1 MTVQSYTPV
10 SFNGTAINSG
20 NLASGWDLN
29 NGPLQSGQYQPVEA
43 SIVGLGDRDTR
54 AQPAAATWVLHVKL
68 TDGSETNV
76 QAMYAIFNPEAGLC
90 YVRATDGNGT
100 TWRTQCRVL
109 QVQQI
114 PGTDKWFW
122 VTLRVPDPRW
132 QEESVSTDN
141 ELNQTA
147 SPISITLTNNGTRKS
162 RPTFTIGADASKSIN
177 SQVDDYAWSLRGFI
191 VNRSP
196 FPWVNLP
203 VALFDASGAASRLAT
218 DSSAAGATVQQTTGS
233 TTITADISAGATSI
247 ALTSAAGF
255 NSNGGL
261 GWITD
266 SRGNGFH
273 DQFYYTGKSG
283 NNLTGVVWLAA
294 SRNGGSSADSSATV
308 ITGGGIAHTTAQV
321 TNIRLSGLMLSGDDC
336 RVWINDVEVERYL
349 AAWNSSSSEVWTNL
363 TMPPA
368 VILTATSAA
377 TASVP
382 ATGGSIQFVEG
393 VSSLPSK
400 GFIAW
405 GDEVIA
411 YTGKSGK
418 SITGIVRGVWG
429 TTAASHAVTVPVYG
443 NPVKYL
449 VAAGY
454 AKATPGQAPTARR
467 PAIQLDGSSPSS
479 NQTWKWGDE
488 NSSTGDPQTIYF
500 DRNNPD
506 RTAQWTPG
514 FDSDGNTVSPLMSIS
529 SSSTAL
535 TFKDDLPGDG
545 IPPYNFAEI
554 QLPQGI
560 KSGDATAFKSDW
572 TIAADTINSE
582 LFVRDQAGTLKL
594 VDEDMGASGP
604 ITILSITRSGSTAT
618 ATTAFPHGL
627 LENQRVTV
635 SGATQTEYNITA
647 QVFPTDQTTFTY
659 TVAGAPATPATG
671 APVYSLVTT
680 ARGLPAALSNQAF
693 GVKLKGRYANMCGIK
708 GNADADSS
716 TTLYVANT
724 INNAS
729 DPGLPSVVNGETY
742 LHFTVP
748 RDAPVRRIFLRMCLT
763 NNSNSVNMKA
773 RILSGSATAPDVSTT
788 GMVCS
793 VGTWTFPTTASITGI
808 VVLGLPK
815 NALYKA
821 GDYWLALRK
830 SNFPATDVRV
840 MGFSTQGVTRHDAM
854 RQGYPITNNA
864 GQTAGAP
871 WIYVMGQYDAS
882 GNAGITADQPIV
894 DPTTNARTATTAS
907 FDKTIVSFTTGA
919 LTTAQY
925 GHPYVHRVTAFV
937 SGATAGSMY
946 HLTGTL
952 ANNTTGDS
960 MTFDQWMKPAS
971 SIVIDCDNRT
981 VVYTEDA
988 IDYPR
993 TGAITP
999 TNLADWMPL
1008 TAGANS
1014 LQYTD
1019 ASLKSPG
1026 QIDVV
1031 STYRSVKV

>member
-1 MTVQSYTPV
+1 MTIQSYTPV

-141 ELNQTA
+141 KLNQTS

-162 RPTFTIGADASKSIN
+162 RPTFTITANASKSIN

-218 DSSAAGATVQQTTGS
+218 DTSAAGATVRQTTGA
-233 TTITADISAGATSI
+233 TTLTADPGAAGTTLAV
-247 ALTSAAGF
+247 TSAAGF
-255 NSNGGL
+255 NTNGGMAIID
-261 GWITD
+261 WV
-266 SRGNGFH
+266 
-273 DQFYYTGKSG
+273 TGSTFGTMECVSYAGVSG
-283 NNLTGVVWLAA
+283 TNLTGVVRGL
-294 SRNGGSSADSSATV
+294 GG
-308 ITGGGIAHTTAQV
+308 TTAQAHAAGKA
-321 TNIRLSGLMLSGDDC
+321 IAPCGLMPNGDDC

-405 GDEVIA
+405 GDEIIG

-418 SITGIVRGVWG
+418 TITGIVRGVWG

-454 AKATPGQAPTARR
+454 AKATPGQAPTQRR

-500 DRNNPD
+500 DRDNPD
-506 RTAQWTPG
+506 RTAQFTPG

-529 SSSTAL
+529 ANKTIL
-535 TFKDDLPGDG
+535 TFKDDVPGDG
-545 IPPYNFAEI
+545 SPPYNFAEI

-560 KSGDATAFKSDW
+560 KISTTAAITNDW
-572 TIAADTINSE
+572 TPAAEIINLE
-582 LFVRDQAGTLKL
+582 MFTRDQQGTLKL
-594 VDEDMGASGP
+594 IDQLQQSSAAAGR
-604 ITILSITRSGSTAT
+604 TLSSS
-618 ATTAFPHGL
+618 
-627 LENQRVTV
+627 
-635 SGATQTEYNITA
+635 
-647 QVFPTDQTTFTY
+647 
-659 TVAGAPATPATG
+659 AGAPSG
-671 APVYSLVTT
+671 
-680 ARGLPAALSNQAF
+680 LSNPGF
-693 GVKLKGRYANMCGIK
+693 WLKLKGRYNIATGFRIV
-708 GNADADSS
+708 SS
-716 TTLYVANT
+716 GSLSVANT
-724 INNAS
+724 SLSDNQDGNVAQSFRLSQDTLISKVQIKMYTSAGTQAAKFAVYRDSSDAPDGVAGPVFGAAS
-729 DPGLPSVVNGETY
+729 DKTVTTTTTTIYEETTGPTLLKAGTY
-742 LHFTVP
+742 WLQVWRSTAASNPLNVQTHDATNVYSGIGVMKKNNTGTWAAQKRTMHFAICTAYD
-748 RDAPVRRIFLRMCLT
+748 RSYNAPVESEQPVLT
-763 NNSNSVNMKA
+763 ADS
-773 RILSGSATAPDVSTT
+773 
-788 GMVCS
+788 
-793 VGTWTFPTTASITGI
+793 
-808 VVLGLPK
+808 
-815 NALYKA
+815 
-821 GDYWLALRK
+821 
-830 SNFPATDVRV
+830 FPA
-840 MGFSTQGVTRHDAM
+840 
-854 RQGYPITNNA
+854 
-864 GQTAGAP
+864 
-871 WIYVMGQYDAS
+871 
-882 GNAGITADQPIV
+882 
-894 DPTTNARTATTAS
+894 ARTATTAS

-999 TNLADWMPL
+999 TNLSDWMPL

-1019 ASLKSPG
+1019 ASLRSPG
-1026 QIDVV
+1026 QLDLV
-1031 STYRSVKV
+1031 STYRGIKS